1 MKRIMSVL
9 LSAVLVVSVF
19 FSRAQAVV
27 FQNANVV
34 PFQVVTNSAQLK
46 FSKKFGANYRNSPTP
61 PIVVGDTL
69 IVASG
74 STLYKLNAENGEV
87 TASVKMSGSNFYA
100 TVSPLYA
107 DGKIFV
113 QLDGGKVEAF
123 DYESLKSLWT
133 YTDSLGGQALCPIIY
148 DGENIYT
155 GFWNGE
161 TENANYVCLKAEC
174 ENAKNTAVWKYESL
188 GGFYWVGCAVSGN
201 YAVLG
206 KDDGARGSDGKSS
219 IVLLNKA
226 NGKCVSSLNVKGDIR
241 SSVSYSDETQSY
253 YTSSKAGYVYKFK
266 VDTEKG
272 KLNSLKTYTASGAIT
287 ATPIVY
293 NNRLYVGSQNGS
305 GGKFN
310 VLDATELTGIYS
322 CDMNAYV
329 QSTALVCTGYEQY
342 NGKVYVI
349 VTYNA
354 KPGGLTVFEDSAGQ
368 TKAEKTELFTPEN
381 AMSEY
386 CISTVSASEDG
397 TLYYKNDSGNIFA
410 VSQKIDN
417 AYLFQNFFKILQKLL
432 DIVLGMVSQ

>member
-9 LSAVLVVSVF
+9 LSVALGVSLF
-19 FSRAQAVV
+19 FSQADATVI
-27 FQNANVV
+27 QNSNIV

-69 IVASG
+69 IVLSG
-74 STLYKLNAENGEV
+74 STLYKLSAENGDV
-87 TASVKMSGSNFYA
+87 TASAKMSGSNFYA

-123 DYESLKSLWT
+123 DYESLDSLWT

-148 DGENIYT
+148 DGENVYT

-161 TENANYVCLKAEC
+161 TENANYVCLKADC
-174 ENAKNTAVWKYESL
+174 ETSKNTAVWAYKSL

-206 KDDGARGSDGKSS
+206 KDDGTRGSDGKTS
-219 IVLLNKA
+219 IVLLDKT

-241 SSVSYSDETQSY
+241 SSVFYSNETQSY

-266 VDTEKG
+266 IDTENG
-272 KLNSLKTYTASGAIT
+272 ELSSLETYTASGAIT
-287 ATPIVY
+287 ATPVVY
-293 NNRLYVGSQNGS
+293 NNRLYVGSQNGT

-310 VLDATELTGIYS
+310 VLDATELTEIYS
-322 CDMNAYV
+322 CDMNVYP
-329 QSTALVCTGYEQY
+329 QSTALVCTGYEKY

-368 TKAEKTELFTPEN
+368 TEAQKTELFTPDE

-386 CISTVSASEDG
+386 CISTVCAGEDG
-397 TLYYKNDSGNIFA
+397 TLYYKNDSGNVFA
-410 VSQKIDN
+410 ISQKTDD
-417 AYLFQNFFKILQKLL
+417 AYILQNFFKMLQKLL
-432 DIVLGMVSQ
+432 NVILGMILQ